1 MEKFNSI
8 LILFIIVLPLIAQ
21 IYVSLSYNKYSKINN
36 SSSLTGKDI
45 AQRIL
50 EMNGV
55 RDVTIGPIN
64 GKLSD
69 HYNPK
74 NKTILLSSEVYDKT
88 SIAAASVA
96 AHEVGHALQDKEG
109 YGFLKLRTALVPIVN
124 FTSRTATF
132 IILLG
137 FILEAINLVN
147 LGILFLGIGLLFQL
161 ITLPVEFNASAR
173 AKRELARCG
182 VVSTEDQTGTSSVLK
197 AAALTYVAVFFAT
210 ALQILRLI
218 IISRDR
224 N

>member
-1 MEKFNSI
+1 MM
-8 LILFIIVLPLIAQ
+8 A
-21 IYVSLSYNKYSKINN
+21 
-36 SSSLTGKDI
+36 
-45 AQRIL
+45 
-50 EMNGV
+50 V